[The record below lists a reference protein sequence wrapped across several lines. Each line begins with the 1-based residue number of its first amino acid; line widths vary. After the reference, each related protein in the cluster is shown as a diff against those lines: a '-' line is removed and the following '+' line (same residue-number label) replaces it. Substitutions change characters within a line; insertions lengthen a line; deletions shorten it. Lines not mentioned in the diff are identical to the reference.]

1 MDASLHQYILRDPE
15 FKNNASNLLIWTGS
29 LILVISSLGCCST
42 VKRQPVLLYVYA
54 AVLAIVFVLELGAC
68 ISIFAY
74 RSKFIG
80 SVDEGLTRGAMY
92 YYNDPQVSSEWDLIQ
107 ERVKCCGNFTASDW
121 QYPAEG
127 VRIPSSCC
135 IQTGS
140 TTEEKCHEM
149 YTQGCYLKVIE
160 FLKEIIEVAAIGKTF
175 FPLVGVILSCC
186 LASVINKTKY
196 EPMAK
201 GFNPL
206 E

>member
-1 MDASLHQYILRDPE
+1 MNTKEIRIVTWNANGIIGKKAELEVFLHSQHIDVCLVSETHLTNQSFVKIHGYKCYHSIHPDNQA
-15 FKNNASNLLIWTGS
+15 KGGS
-29 LILVISSLGCCST
+29 
-42 VKRQPVLLYVYA
+42 
-54 AVLAIVFVLELGAC
+54 AIFIKESINHHEEL
-68 ISIFAY
+68 
-74 RSKFIG
+74 
-80 SVDEGLTRGAMY
+80 
-92 YYNDPQVSSEWDLIQ
+92 PIQ
-107 ERVKCCGNFTASDW
+107 QVKCCGNFTASDW

>member
-42 VKRQPVLLYVYA
+42 VKRQPVLLYV
-54 AVLAIVFVLELGAC
+54 
-68 ISIFAY
+68 
-74 RSKFIG
+74 
-80 SVDEGLTRGAMY
+80 
-92 YYNDPQVSSEWDLIQ
+92 
-107 ERVKCCGNFTASDW
+107 VKCCGNFTASDW